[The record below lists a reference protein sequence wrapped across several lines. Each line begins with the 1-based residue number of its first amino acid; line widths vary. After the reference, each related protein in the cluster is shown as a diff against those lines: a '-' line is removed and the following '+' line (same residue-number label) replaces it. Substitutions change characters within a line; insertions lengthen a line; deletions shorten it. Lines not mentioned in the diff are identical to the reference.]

1 LSTKKAIENLDN
13 LYAKNGIVNLGKN
26 RRIAIKKKTG
36 RPSLDY
42 LTDGGFPT
50 GRLILFA
57 GEKSSG
63 KSSGAIQ
70 FSELIGEKILY
81 VDTEYTLTTDYIESL
96 GCNPDNYDHAMP
108 ETTEKMCD
116 LIRANVPNYD
126 VIIIDSINN
135 SASYEQLNKNSD
147 EKTMANRA
155 SVLSVQLPIIVGLC
169 NQYNTTLIVVSQI
182 RQNMNKANKYD
193 SDTIIPGGESLHHN
207 SSMTLEFYPST
218 KVKDDGNE
226 FEDKET
232 IGGRLVRIECTK
244 NKVGKP
250 FRKVKVEFLYGL
262 GYTEESDVIAAAEK
276 LNLITNKGAWYYYG
290 ETVKCNGRD
299 NLRSTISTNKELYA
313 EIKQKVEE
321 AMVQFLADEDSPA
334 LTE

>member
-1 LSTKKAIENLDN
+1 MSTAKVVENIDN
-13 LYAKNGIVNLGKN
+13 LYLKNGIVNLGKN
-26 RRIAIKKKTG
+26 RRIATKKKTN

-63 KSSGAIQ
+63 KSSAAIQ

-81 VDTEYTLTTDYIESL
+81 VDTEYTLTTDYIEDL
-96 GCNPDNYDHAMP
+96 GCDPFKYEHAMP

-116 LIRANVPNYD
+116 LIRANVPKYD

-135 SASYEQLNKNSD
+135 SSSLEQLGKNSD

-169 NQYNTTLIVVSQI
+169 NQHNTTLIVVSQI

-193 SDTIIPGGESLHHN
+193 SDTVIPGGESLHHN

-226 FEDKET
+226 FEDKGT
-232 IGGRLVRIECTK
+232 VGGRLVRIECTK

-250 FRKVKVEFLYGL
+250 FRKVKVEFLYGF

-276 LNLITNKGAWYYYG
+276 LEIITNKGAWYYYG
-290 ETVKCNGRD
+290 DTVKCNGRD
-299 NLRSTISTNKELYA
+299 NLRNTISTNKELYQ
-313 EIKQKVEE
+313 EIKQKVNTAMEALLLDEE
-321 AMVQFLADEDSPA
+321 AAV
-334 LTE
+334 